1 MKIFFNKKDLGCV
14 KIKDNSLY
22 QYIEVDNIENI
33 ELTRD
38 STCKILI
45 TDFKEYF
52 EETSINWLID
62 GLDKYYYTL
71 KNNEFTFINCDMYD
85 DFLNFKILINKRD
98 DKLYLYGIKHI
109 INLKE
114 LLLKVKKTI

>member
-1 MKIFFNKKDLGCV
+1 
-14 KIKDNSLY
+14 
-22 QYIEVDNIENI
+22 
-33 ELTRD
+33 
-38 STCKILI
+38 
-45 TDFKEYF
+45 
-52 EETSINWLID
+52 
-62 GLDKYYYTL
+62 
-71 KNNEFTFINCDMYD
+71 MYD